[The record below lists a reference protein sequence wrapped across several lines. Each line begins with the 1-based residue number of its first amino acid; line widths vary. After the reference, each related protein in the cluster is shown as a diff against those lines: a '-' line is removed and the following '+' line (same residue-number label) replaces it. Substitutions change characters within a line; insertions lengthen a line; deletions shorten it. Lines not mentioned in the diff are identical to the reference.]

1 MHPVKMNVVSIHGGP
16 PIGGYRPGSQPTGS
30 GPLAEL
36 EYVMQA
42 TPTLAKRLLDW
53 VALIERLTDAD
64 RESLLGHFLSFDA
77 EDRRLRFGLPVSDA
91 HIVRYVESLDFD
103 RSHVY
108 GVRGAGPDDEWLGI
122 GHLIEGDNHM
132 AELGLSVLPAARGH
146 GLGSAIFRYA
156 VAQAARTGVRRLYMH
171 FLTSNNGILAIARA
185 ARMSIDASGGEADAF
200 LVVPDHGELINQL
213 IADTD
218 SAAVPAG

>member
-1 MHPVKMNVVSIHGGP
+1 MNVTSVRRGP
-16 PIGGYRPGSQPTGS
+16 PTGGLHPGPQPTGF
-30 GPLAEL
+30 GLPAEL
-36 EYVMQA
+36 EYSMQA
-42 TPTLAKRLLDW
+42 TPALARRLLDW

-77 EDRRLRFGLPVSDA
+77 ADRRLRFGLPVSDA
-91 HIVRYVESLDFD
+91 HIVRYVESLDFE

-108 GVRGAGPDDEWLGI
+108 GVRAAGPGDEWLGI
-122 GHLIEGDNHM
+122 GHLIEGDNQM

-171 FLTSNNGILAIARA
+171 FLTSNNGILTIARN

-200 LVVPDHGELINQL
+200 LVVPSHEDLISQL
-213 IADTD
+213 IGDTSD
-218 SAAVPAG
+218 AIVAG